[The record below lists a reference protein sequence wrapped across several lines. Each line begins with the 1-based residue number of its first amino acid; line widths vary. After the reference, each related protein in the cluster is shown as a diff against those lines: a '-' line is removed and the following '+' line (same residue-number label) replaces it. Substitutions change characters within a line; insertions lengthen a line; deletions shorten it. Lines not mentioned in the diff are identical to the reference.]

1 MSEKL
6 WSDVDDYIVQR
17 LVPEDAVMDA
27 VLAANSAGG
36 LPAIDVSAAQGRFL
50 ELLVSM
56 TGAKKV
62 LEIGTLGGYST
73 LWMARALPPGG
84 RIVTLEFSPR
94 HAEVAKANFARAG
107 ATDKIELRVGAAL
120 DSLPGVEEDGLAPFD
135 LVFIDADKPN
145 NPGYLDWAVR
155 LSRKG
160 TVIVLDNVIRDGA
173 VIEARSGDRSVEG
186 ARQGFD
192 FLGSHPRLR
201 ATALQTVGAKGYD
214 GFAIAVVD

>member
-6 WSDVDDYIVQR
+6 WSDVDAYIVDK
-17 LVPEDAVMDA
+17 LVPEDAAMA
-27 VLAANSAGG
+27 EVLKANTDGG

-56 TGAKKV
+56 TGAKSI

-73 LWMARALPPGG
+73 LWMARALPSGG
-84 RIVTLEFSPR
+84 RIVTLEYSPR
-94 HAEVAKANFARAG
+94 HAEVAKANFKRAG
-107 ATDKIELRVGAAL
+107 AADRIELRVGAAL
-120 DSLPGVEEDGLAPFD
+120 ETLPGVEKDGLGPFD

-145 NPGYLDWAVR
+145 NPGYLDWAVK

-160 TVIVLDNVIRDGA
+160 TVIVLDNVIREGG
-173 VIEARSGDRSVEG
+173 VIREKSGDRSVEG